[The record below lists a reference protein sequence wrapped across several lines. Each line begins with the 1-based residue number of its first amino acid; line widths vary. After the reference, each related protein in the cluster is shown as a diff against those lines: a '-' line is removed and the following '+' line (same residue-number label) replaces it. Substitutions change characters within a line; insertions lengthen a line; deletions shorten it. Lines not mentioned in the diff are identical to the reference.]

1 MGGLETKDAECN
13 KTSSTEVSNRPTA
26 AHRSFAQLKR
36 PFEPL
41 RGAKFAHPH
50 VAGQEGSTDTPP
62 NTAEPSQTENLLP
75 WDTMSSSS
83 TPISPEMFALAIK
96 DLPVDTLYAKAAE
109 LLNSM
114 QHLRDSNA
122 QMAEFADSGD
132 EVCEEAISENDVV
145 ISRMQERV
153 ELCKAEVEGRGLRW
167 TGHVQ
172 AAEAKEDDDVVNGTL
187 TNGHAGQEESSVQ
200 ETRAPSGRL
209 TDEDLRRQLEAQMGD
224 EDEGG
229 VHL

>member
-1 MGGLETKDAECN
+1 MPRPLPPWLELIPAAEGN
-13 KTSSTEVSNRPTA
+13 TDSASTT
-26 AHRSFAQLKR
+26 
-36 PFEPL
+36 
-41 RGAKFAHPH
+41 
-50 VAGQEGSTDTPP
+50 T
-62 NTAEPSQTENLLP
+62 EPSQTENLLP

-83 TPISPEMFALAIK
+83 TPISPEMFAIAIK

-132 EVCEEAISENDVV
+132 EVCKEAISENDVV
-145 ISRMQERV
+145 ISRMQERI
-153 ELCKAEVEGRGLRW
+153 ELCKAEVEGRGMRW

-172 AAEAKEDDDVVNGTL
+172 AAEEKENGEAVNGTL
-187 TNGHAGQEESSVQ
+187 TNGHAEQDESAVP
-200 ETRAPSGRL
+200 ETRVPSGRL
-209 TDEDLRRQLEAQMGD
+209 TDEELRRQLEAQMGD
-224 EDEGG
+224 DGEDG